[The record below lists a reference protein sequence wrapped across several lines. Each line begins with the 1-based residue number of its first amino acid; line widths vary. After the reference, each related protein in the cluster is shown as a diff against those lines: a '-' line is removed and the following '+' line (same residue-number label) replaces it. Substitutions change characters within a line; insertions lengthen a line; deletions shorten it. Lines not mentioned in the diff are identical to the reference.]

1 LWEVRYSVKPRR
13 LKEGSTVMLIAP
25 SAPPGYPGS
34 GSTLNI
40 GIDYLRRKGLKVIL
54 GDTVKFALNR
64 GFHSAS
70 DEVRARDIMNAFTRD
85 DVDAVWCLRGM
96 SGAFRVIRLLDYE
109 VIKEHPKVLVGFSD
123 ITALQTAVYAKAGV
137 PSLQAPMLDLNVTP
151 SETGLSRFK
160 RDTDMALSI
169 LKGEVM
175 ELKPL
180 QDGPFPRV
188 ITPGKASGVM
198 IGGNLLK
205 FLLPQSI
212 PSFKINPE
220 GKVLFIEEIALQIHR
235 FDEYL
240 TALGL
245 LGILGGVNAIVYG
258 EIPELREWQVGGS
271 IVESIIDATKTYNP
285 NAPSFLNYPCCHG
298 GDQQGLNTYPVPL
311 GINVEVNADDAT
323 VIMKEALVE

>member
-1 LWEVRYSVKPRR
+1 MKYSVKPRR
-13 LKEGSTVMLIAP
+13 LREGSTIMLVAP

-40 GIDYLRRKGLKVIL
+40 GIDYLRKRGFRVVL
-54 GDTVKFALNR
+54 GDTVKFALNK
-64 GFHSAS
+64 GFHSAP
-70 DEVRARDIMNAFTRD
+70 DEVRAKDIMSAFTRD

-96 SGAFRVIRLLDYE
+96 SGAFRVIRFLDYE
-109 VIKEHPKVLVGFSD
+109 TIKEHPKVIVGFSD

-137 PSLQAPMLDLNVTP
+137 PSLQAPMLDLNSSF
-151 SETGLSRFK
+151 SEPGLSRFR
-160 RDTDMALSI
+160 RDMDAALSI

-180 QDGPFPRV
+180 QDGPFPRI

-205 FLLPQSI
+205 FLLPQSV
-212 PSFKINPE
+212 PAFRINPE

-235 FDEYL
+235 LDEYL

-245 LGILGGVNAIVYG
+245 MGILGGVNAIAYG

-271 IVESIIDATKTYNP
+271 VVESIVEATKTYNP
-285 NAPSFLNYPCCHG
+285 KAPSFLNYPCCHG
-298 GDQQGLNTYPVPL
+298 GDQQGINTYPVPL
-311 GINVEVNADDAT
+311 GISIEVNADEAAL
-323 VIMKEALVE
+323 IMKEPLVE